1 MLTHP
6 NEEKTYYF
14 VRDEMLIN
22 DDLDLAKRFYYQR
35 KTCFRGITRYNKK
48 GQFNICFGRYKSI
61 NFEELLNGEYEKL
74 LKRTEIQCKS
84 FEYIFENYNSSDNF
98 MFLDPPYDTAI
109 SNYGFGVFGER
120 EHQKLASLFKKT
132 KIKCLMIIA
141 EMPLILDLY
150 NEYIVDSYEKK
161 YRFKTYEG
169 RVNDKI
175 NKKHLIIKNY

>member
-1 MLTHP
+1 MEPFVGSGALFFHLCPLKAVISDVHSELIAFYQAIKDGKSREIYDFMLTHP

-74 LKRTEIQCKS
+74 PQLAMAYR
-84 FEYIFENYNSSDNF
+84 D
-98 MFLDPPYDTAI
+98 LA
-109 SNYGFGVFGER
+109 
-120 EHQKLASLFKKT
+120 KLASSTSANGGTVPEVLEVSLVSGASTNGISVPEVPEGTVKK
-132 KIKCLMIIA
+132 
-141 EMPLILDLY
+141 
-150 NEYIVDSYEKK
+150 V
-161 YRFKTYEG
+161 R
-169 RVNDKI
+169 
-175 NKKHLIIKNY
+175 NY